1 MAETSVAKHSK
12 FLIAYKRL
20 RRVWFA
26 IVLASTNS
34 AFACRARTK
43 IFILLGTLGF
53 LTLALFLS
61 ALNAAFIP
69 MGTLQTL
76 LIGLSIAGFVA
87 LLALMYYFQRD
98 FLVPLMHLRH
108 WVHLIRGGNLQAQ
121 LPVVEHAEFADLA
134 EDLNMVGMM
143 LLRLSEDAENQL
155 QEHTR
160 HITAKTRSLQILY
173 NLAAS
178 LNYSSDLDELLAT
191 FLEIICA
198 IAHAEAA
205 TVRLVDENCFR
216 LAKERGLQKFNTLDS
231 DTVPIEDYP
240 NGKDIMDGKVV
251 WDENTR
257 WENHHEV
264 SIGESDLLNVGIV
277 SVPLTYRDRT
287 LGVFNLLVDPRTL
300 DQRDEMNSLF
310 LSIGQHCGMAIEK
323 TRLDA
328 EAHRLNIMEEREH
341 ISAELHDSL
350 AQTLVSLRF
359 QVRVLDE
366 TLESD
371 DKDTIWQQLERI
383 ENTVDEANTELRE
396 LITHFRAPVD
406 KRGVLIAV
414 KQFARRFQ
422 EETGISTFL
431 QQEWPPIELP
441 GHIEIQV
448 LRIIQETLAN
458 IRKHSNAN
466 TVRILLRG
474 NTYGEFHILVEDDG
488 EGFTKPPV
496 STHPGQHIGLG
507 IMRERAQKI
516 GGKII
521 VDSEPGEGTRIILKF
536 NYPLKNLPSFCA
548 KRQPPTTRT
557 PKHESQSTSHRRSHT
572 VP

>member
-1 MAETSVAKHSK
+1 MAETSVVKHSK

-43 IFILLGTLGF
+43 IFILLGILGF

-61 ALNAAFIP
+61 ALYTVYIP
-69 MGTLQTL
+69 PETMQTVLISLSLAGL
-76 LIGLSIAGFVA
+76 LT
-87 LLALMYYFQRD
+87 LLALLYYFQRD

-121 LPVVEHAEFADLA
+121 LPVVEDAEFADLA

-178 LNYSSDLDELLAT
+178 LNYSSDLDELLGT

-205 TVRLVDENCFR
+205 TVRLVDDNSFR
-216 LAKERGLQKFNTLDS
+216 LAKARRLEKFSTLDS
-231 DTVPIEDYP
+231 DNVSIEDYP
-240 NGKDIMDGKVV
+240 SGQEIMDGKVV

-257 WENHHEV
+257 WENHREA
-264 SIGESDLLNVGIV
+264 GENDLLNVGIV

-300 DQRDEMNSLF
+300 DRRDEMNSLF

-431 QQEWPPIELP
+431 QQEWPAIELP

-458 IRKHSNAN
+458 IRKHSKAN

-474 NTYGEFHILVEDDG
+474 NPNGEFHILVEDDG
-488 EGFTKPPV
+488 DGFEKPPV

-536 NYPLKNLPSFCA
+536 NYPLKKSAALQRESLAANN
-548 KRQPPTTRT
+548 QD
-557 PKHESQSTSHRRSHT
+557 PKA
-572 VP
+572 